1 MSDFSVEPTTGLVG
15 GATIQFAEGRG
26 GNIGSGIAVCEE
38 AFFLVEP
45 CLRTAWDGWVSEARY
60 GHSELPPSAKTALVE
75 CLRAE
80 AGELRKGSTDGH
92 DKAEFFEK
100 IADWLAIRCDERQPV
115 SILGV

>member
-1 MSDFSVEPTTGLVG
+1 MSDFSVEPTKGLVG

-26 GNIGSGIAVCEE
+26 DDIGAGIAVDEE

-45 CLRTAWDGWVSEARY
+45 CLCAAWDGWVSKAHY
-60 GHSELPPSAKTALVE
+60 GVSELPASARTTLVE

-80 AGELRKGSTDGH
+80 AVKMRGCSADGSE
-92 DKAEFFEK
+92 KAQFFER
-100 IADWLAIRCDERQPV
+100 IADWLATRCDERQPV